1 MESLVPNSPLYFTWA
16 YENAGVDWLREAK
29 SNPFKNHVLAVF
41 VHGFLEDHSMW
52 KGIIPR
58 GIPALLIDL
67 PGHGN
72 APSWSKEASLSMLA
86 EQMWNG
92 LDAFLPENTKL
103 HLIGHSMGG
112 YFAVELAK
120 RRPEQVQEL
129 CFWQSTF
136 KADSE
141 EKKEMR
147 CRAIEALEANQAL
160 YVGGMIRGLFS
171 EENKEKCSKEINKNI
186 EVAKQMKTSD
196 IRASLEAMKDRDDSS
211 LFLQN
216 ADFPCTLVHGEL
228 DPLFSLDR
236 QVKESK
242 EINAKHVYTVPDCG
256 HMMHIENPK
265 AALEIIHEMLGQ

>member
-41 VHGFLEDHSMW
+41 IHGFLENHDMW
-52 KGIIPR
+52 DGLIPR
-58 GIPALLIDL
+58 DVPALLIDL
-67 PGHGN
+67 PGHGK
-72 APSWSKEASLSMLA
+72 APSWDQEHRLSLLA
-86 EQMWNG
+86 EQMWKG
-92 LDAFLPENTKL
+92 LDGFLAKNTKL

-120 RRPEQVQEL
+120 FRPQQIEEL

-147 CRAIEALEANQAL
+147 YRAIEALEANQAL

-186 EVAKQMKTSD
+186 EVAKQMRASD
-196 IRASLEAMKDRDDSS
+196 IRASLEAMRDRDDSS

-216 ADFPCTLVHGEL
+216 ANFPCTLAHGEL
-228 DPLFSLDR
+228 DPLFSLER
-236 QVKESK
+236 QAEESK
-242 EINAKHVYTVPDCG
+242 EIHAKNVYTVPHCG
-256 HMMHIENPK
+256 HMMHLENSG
-265 AALEIIHEMLGQ
+265 AAQDIIKEMLVQ

>member
-1 MESLVPNSPLYFTWA
+1 MESLVPNSALYFTWA
-16 YENAGVDWLREAK
+16 RENAGLDWLREAK

-41 VHGFLEDHSMW
+41 IHGFLEDHSMW

-72 APSWSKEASLSMLA
+72 APSWSKEASLSFLA
-86 EQMWNG
+86 EKMWNE

-120 RRPEQVQEL
+120 RRPEQIQEL

-147 CRAIEALEANQAL
+147 YRAIEALEANQAL

-186 EVAKQMKTSD
+186 EVAKQMRTSD
-196 IRASLEAMKDRDDSS
+196 IRASLEAMRDRDDSS
-211 LFLQN
+211 LFLQKAN
-216 ADFPCTLVHGEL
+216 FPCTLVHGEL
-228 DPLFSLDR
+228 DPLFSLER
-236 QVKESK
+236 QAEESK
-242 EINAKHVYTVPDCG
+242 EIHAKNVYTVPLCG
-256 HMMHIENPK
+256 HMMHLENPG
-265 AALEIIHEMLGQ
+265 AAQDIIKEMLGQ